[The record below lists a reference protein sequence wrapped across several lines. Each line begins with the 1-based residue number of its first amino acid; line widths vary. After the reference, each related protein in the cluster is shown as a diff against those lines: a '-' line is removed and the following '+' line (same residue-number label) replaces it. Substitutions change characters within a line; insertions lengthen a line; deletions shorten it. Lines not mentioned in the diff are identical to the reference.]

1 MQHQVLCCRYLT
13 DQLQKVHIVYEAN
26 KDFVVEALRSIAEL
40 MIYGDQH
47 DPSYFEFFMEK
58 QIMGE
63 FARIL
68 RISKLSRV
76 SLQLLQTMSIMIQNL
91 RNEHSIFE
99 LYMLYETQSCNRF
112 SLYYMQ
118 DEVISF
124 PLYVEALKFA
134 FHEDSMIRVA
144 IRTLTL
150 NVYHVGD
157 ESVNRFVSR
166 APLSDYFS
174 DMVNHFQKQC
184 IDLDKLVVRS
194 VRNADSAVPTA
205 SVEDAIVQIEDTLY
219 YFSDVMSSGIP
230 DLGRFITENILQ
242 LLVFRFLLPSL
253 QRQSTD
259 LGISVTTSM
268 YLICCILHIFKN
280 KDMASTVAAALFHQP
295 DCHDR
300 KQGTPNGYTSEHD
313 NGISDN
319 QGTSTSDIDQSNE
332 DKSDILS
339 SSNTHCLPDDPSS
352 SDCCQGNTLREH
364 LLSYIISGDDFQ
376 ALGSLCL
383 FSTLLQTK
391 ELDESMLD
399 ALGILPQR
407 KQHKKLLLQALVG
420 EDLAERQLFSSSS
433 GLADDSICSDFD
445 MYVRKLQDKY
455 GLKCHHPRQMTSKFH
470 RYQVLDALVALFCR
484 SNVSADVRLVGGWLF
499 RQLLPHGEEEFT
511 AFHLKWLKDS
521 HKDYSIKLLDESGG
535 CWRDLL
541 VPIVKEA
548 WKNCKKGD
556 SSIAIAE
563 RIYEMVKYKVYNYF
577 GVCKVPYR
585 PTFVCHT
592 DLQKM
597 RRTPKHN
604 THPNADEILYQSPSI
619 EISTDHKQPR
629 ERTEMNANIRHD
641 KTCAITESLMFSR
654 SWLARWTVNGAR
666 YESPRQVLSHGGM
679 VSWQCCGAMWCGLSV
694 MVPTHAASRHIWLGP
709 SAVLRSLNLSHVE
722 SNDQGFVLQR
732 QVILF
737 CLGET
742 LTDQPPIF
750 SPTDLPVNNRATLA
764 GFDGSVPKPGLEV
777 NLVDAVPCR
786 IAFER
791 GKERH
796 FCFLA
801 LSNGTSGWIL
811 LLEELPLKEKRGIV
825 RVTAPLA
832 GSDPRID
839 EKHAKWLHLRIRPS
853 TVPFLDTEKYKGKTR
868 KYLVDGRW
876 TLAFRDEQSCK
887 EAETMVIEEMKL
899 QQGAVGEQLKL
910 LLEFDMPEDGLQH
923 ACSSHETTSDD
934 GS

>member
-1 MQHQVLCCRYLT
+1 MRCAPPPAAGVAPWAAQGERSPRVGTASCASELAPHAHHADRRGFAAMWLFWRT
-13 DQLQKVHIVYEAN
+13 RNRFSIE
-26 KDFVVEALRSIAEL
+26 ELR
-40 MIYGDQH
+40 
-47 DPSYFEFFMEK
+47 FFMEK

-91 RNEHSIFE
+91 RNEHSIYYIFSNE
-99 LYMLYETQSCNRF
+99 HINFLITYSFDFQIDEMLSYYISFLRAISGKLNKNTI
-112 SLYYMQ
+112 SLLVTTKN

-166 APLSDYFS
+166 VPLSDYFS
-174 DMVNHFQKQC
+174 DMVKHFQKQC

-194 VRNADSAVPTA
+194 ARNAEPVLMA
-205 SVEDAIVQIEDTLY
+205 SIEDAIVQIEDALY

-230 DLGRFITENILQ
+230 DLGNFITENILQ
-242 LLVFRFLLPSL
+242 LLVFRIVLPSL
-253 QRQSTD
+253 QRQRTD
-259 LGISVTTSM
+259 LWISVSTSM
-268 YLICCILHIFKN
+268 YLLCCILHIFKD

-295 DCHDR
+295 DCPDR
-300 KQGTPNGYTSEHD
+300 KQGTPNGCTSEHD
-313 NGISDN
+313 H
-319 QGTSTSDIDQSNE
+319 GTSAEDQSNA
-332 DKSDILS
+332 DKPTS
-339 SSNTHCLPDDPSS
+339 SSSAHLQCLPDHTSA
-352 SDCCQGNTLREH
+352 SDFCQGNTLREH
-364 LLSYIISGDDFQ
+364 LLSYITGGDGSQ

-383 FSTLLQTK
+383 FATLLQTK

-420 EDLAERQLFSSSS
+420 EDTAERQLFSSSS
-433 GLADDSICSDFD
+433 GVADDSICSDFD
-445 MYVRKLQDKY
+445 IYIRKLQSNY
-455 GLKCHHPRQMTSKFH
+455 GLQCHHPRQLTSKVH
-470 RYQVLDALVALFCR
+470 RYQVLDALVTLFSR
-484 SNVSADVRLVGGWLF
+484 ANISADVRVVGGWLF
-499 RQLLPHGEEEFT
+499 RQLLPHGEDEFT
-511 AFHLKWLKDS
+511 AFHLKLLKDS
-521 HKDYSIKLLDESGG
+521 HKDCSEKLLEESGG
-535 CWRDLL
+535 CWCDLL
-541 VPIVKEA
+541 LPIVREA
-548 WKNCKKGD
+548 WKNCKKAIEASSPPKGSKSIISPLDPCSFGGD
-556 SSIAIAE
+556 SSITIAE
-563 RIYEMVKYKVYNYF
+563 RIYEMVKGF
-577 GVCKVPYR
+577 M
-585 PTFVCHT
+585 
-592 DLQKM
+592 LQ
-597 RRTPKHN
+597 H
-604 THPNADEILYQSPSI
+604 
-619 EISTDHKQPR
+619 
-629 ERTEMNANIRHD
+629 
-641 KTCAITESLMFSR
+641 
-654 SWLARWTVNGAR
+654 
-666 YESPRQVLSHGGM
+666 
-679 VSWQCCGAMWCGLSV
+679 
-694 MVPTHAASRHIWLGP
+694 
-709 SAVLRSLNLSHVE
+709 
-722 SNDQGFVLQR
+722 

-742 LTDQPPIF
+742 FTDQPPIY
-750 SPTDLPVNNRATLA
+750 SPVDLPVNKRATAA

-777 NLVDAVPCR
+777 NLVDAIPCR

-796 FCFLA
+796 FSFLA

-811 LLEELPLKEKRGIV
+811 LLEELPQQRGIV

-839 EKHAKWLHLRIRPS
+839 EKHVKWLHLNIRPS
-853 TVPFLDTEKYKGKTR
+853 TVPFLDPEKFKGKTK

-887 EAETMVIEEMKL
+887 AAEAMVIGEMKL
-899 QQGAVGEQLKL
+899 QQDAVREQLKA
-910 LLEFDMPEDGLQH
+910 LLEPNMPENGLQH
-923 ACSSHETTSDD
+923 PQLSKETSSDD

>member
-1 MQHQVLCCRYLT
+1 MRCAPPPAAGVAPWAAQGERSPRVSTASCASELAPHAHHADRRGFAAMWLFWRT
-13 DQLQKVHIVYEAN
+13 RNRFSIE
-26 KDFVVEALRSIAEL
+26 ELR
-40 MIYGDQH
+40 
-47 DPSYFEFFMEK
+47 FFMEK

-91 RNEHSIFE
+91 RNEHSIYYIFSNE
-99 LYMLYETQSCNRF
+99 HINFLITYSFDFQIDEMLSYYISFLRAISGKLNKNTI
-112 SLYYMQ
+112 SLLVTTKN

-166 APLSDYFS
+166 VPLSDYFS
-174 DMVNHFQKQC
+174 DMVKHFQKQC

-194 VRNADSAVPTA
+194 ARNAEPVLMA
-205 SVEDAIVQIEDTLY
+205 SIEDAIVQIEDALY

-230 DLGRFITENILQ
+230 DLGNFITENILQ
-242 LLVFRFLLPSL
+242 LLVFRIVLPSL
-253 QRQSTD
+253 QRQRTD
-259 LGISVTTSM
+259 LWISVSTSM
-268 YLICCILHIFKN
+268 YLLCCILHIFKD

-295 DCHDR
+295 DCPDR
-300 KQGTPNGYTSEHD
+300 KQGTPNGCTSEHD
-313 NGISDN
+313 H
-319 QGTSTSDIDQSNE
+319 GTSAEDQSNA
-332 DKSDILS
+332 DKPTS
-339 SSNTHCLPDDPSS
+339 SSSAHLQCLPDHPLA
-352 SDCCQGNTLREH
+352 SDFFQGNTLREH
-364 LLSYIISGDDFQ
+364 LLSYITGGDGSQ

-383 FSTLLQTK
+383 FATLLQTK

-420 EDLAERQLFSSSS
+420 EDTAERQLFSSSS
-433 GLADDSICSDFD
+433 GVADDSICSDFD
-445 MYVRKLQDKY
+445 IYIRKLQSNY
-455 GLKCHHPRQMTSKFH
+455 GLQCHHPRQLTSKVH
-470 RYQVLDALVALFCR
+470 RYQVLDALVTLFSR
-484 SNVSADVRLVGGWLF
+484 ANVSADVRVVGGWLF
-499 RQLLPHGEEEFT
+499 RQLLPHGEDEFT
-511 AFHLKWLKDS
+511 AFHLKLLKDS
-521 HKDYSIKLLDESGG
+521 HKDCSEKLLEESGG
-535 CWRDLL
+535 CWCDLL
-541 VPIVKEA
+541 LPIVREA
-548 WKNCKKGD
+548 WKNCKKAIEASSPPKGSKSIISPLDPCSFGGD
-556 SSIAIAE
+556 SSITIAE
-563 RIYEMVKYKVYNYF
+563 RIYEMVK
-577 GVCKVPYR
+577 
-585 PTFVCHT
+585 
-592 DLQKM
+592 
-597 RRTPKHN
+597 
-604 THPNADEILYQSPSI
+604 
-619 EISTDHKQPR
+619 
-629 ERTEMNANIRHD
+629 
-641 KTCAITESLMFSR
+641 
-654 SWLARWTVNGAR
+654 
-666 YESPRQVLSHGGM
+666 
-679 VSWQCCGAMWCGLSV
+679 
-694 MVPTHAASRHIWLGP
+694 
-709 SAVLRSLNLSHVE
+709 
-722 SNDQGFVLQR
+722 GFVLQH

-742 LTDQPPIF
+742 FTDQPRIY
-750 SPTDLPVNNRATLA
+750 SPVDLPVNKRATAA

-777 NLVDAVPCR
+777 NLVDAIPCR

-796 FCFLA
+796 FSFLA

-811 LLEELPLKEKRGIV
+811 LLEELPQQRGIV

-839 EKHAKWLHLRIRPS
+839 EKHVKWLHLNIRPS
-853 TVPFLDTEKYKGKTR
+853 TVPFLDPEKFKGKTK

-887 EAETMVIEEMKL
+887 AAEAMVIGEMKL
-899 QQGAVGEQLKL
+899 QQDAVREQLKA
-910 LLEFDMPEDGLQH
+910 LLEPNMPENGLQH
-923 ACSSHETTSDD
+923 PQLSQETSSDD

>member
-1 MQHQVLCCRYLT
+1 MRCAPPPPAAAAAPWGAQGEGSPHHVGAASFDPHADAAGRSGFAAMWLFWRTRNRFSIEELRYLT
-13 DQLQKVHIVYEAN
+13 EQLQKVHVIYEAN

-47 DPSYFEFFMEK
+47 DASFFEFFME
-58 QIMGE
+58 QEIMGE

-91 RNEHSIFE
+91 RNEHSVYYIFSNE
-99 LYMLYETQSCNRF
+99 HINFLITYSYDFQIEEMLSYYISFLRAISGKLNKNTI
-112 SLYYMQ
+112 SLLVTTKN

-166 APLSDYFS
+166 VPLSDYFS
-174 DMVNHFQKQC
+174 DMVKHFQKQC

-194 VRNADSAVPTA
+194 SRNASSSVAMA
-205 SVEDAIVQIEDTLY
+205 SIEDAIVQIEDALY

-230 DLGRFITENILQ
+230 DLGDFITENILQ
-242 LLVFRFLLPSL
+242 LLVFRIVLPSL
-253 QRQSTD
+253 QRQSTE
-259 LGISVTTSM
+259 LLISVSTSM
-268 YLICCILHIFKN
+268 YLLCCILHIFKD

-295 DCHDR
+295 DCPDR
-300 KQGTPNGYTSEHD
+300 KQGAPNGCISGHGH
-313 NGISDN
+313 GISDN
-319 QGTSTSDIDQSNE
+319 QVSSTSAADQTHE
-332 DKSDILS
+332 DKLTPLS
-339 SSNTHCLPDDPSS
+339 SANLQYLPDHPSP
-352 SDCCQGNTLREH
+352 SDFCQGNTLREH
-364 LLSYIISGDDFQ
+364 LLSYITGGDNFQ

-383 FSTLLQTK
+383 FATLLQTK

-420 EDLAERQLFSSSS
+420 EDIAERQLFASSS

-445 MYVRKLQDKY
+445 IYIRKLQNKY
-455 GLKCHHPRQMTSKFH
+455 GLQCFHPRQMTSKVH

-484 SNVSADVRLVGGWLF
+484 SNINADVRLVGGWLF

-511 AFHLKWLKDS
+511 TFHLKRLKAS
-521 HKDYSIKLLDESGG
+521 HKDCSAKLLEESGG
-535 CWRDLL
+535 CWCDLL
-541 VPIVKEA
+541 LPIVREA
-548 WKNCKKGD
+548 WKNCKKAIEASSPPKGSKSIISPLDPCSLGGD
-556 SSIAIAE
+556 SSVAIAE
-563 RIYEMVKYKVYNYF
+563 RIYEMVK
-577 GVCKVPYR
+577 
-585 PTFVCHT
+585 
-592 DLQKM
+592 
-597 RRTPKHN
+597 
-604 THPNADEILYQSPSI
+604 
-619 EISTDHKQPR
+619 
-629 ERTEMNANIRHD
+629 
-641 KTCAITESLMFSR
+641 
-654 SWLARWTVNGAR
+654 
-666 YESPRQVLSHGGM
+666 
-679 VSWQCCGAMWCGLSV
+679 
-694 MVPTHAASRHIWLGP
+694 
-709 SAVLRSLNLSHVE
+709 
-722 SNDQGFVLQR
+722 GFVLQH

-742 LTDQPPIF
+742 LTDQPPTY
-750 SPTDLPVNNRATLA
+750 SPVDLPVNKRANAA
-764 GFDGSVPKPGLEV
+764 GLDGSVPKPGLEV
-777 NLVDAVPCR
+777 NLVNAVPCR

-801 LSNGTSGWIL
+801 LSNGSSGWIL
-811 LLEELPLKEKRGIV
+811 LLEELPLKQNGIV

-832 GSDPRID
+832 GSDPRTD
-839 EKHAKWLHLRIRPS
+839 EKHPKWLHLRIRPS
-853 TVPFLDTEKYKGKTR
+853 TVPFLDPEKFKGKAK

-876 TLAFRDEQSCK
+876 TLAFRDEQACMAA
-887 EAETMVIEEMKL
+887 EAMVMEEMKL
-899 QQGAVGEQLKL
+899 QQEAVAKQLKPL
-910 LLEFDMPEDGLQH
+910 VELDMPEDGLQH
-923 ACSSHETTSDD
+923 PQPSQQTLSDD
-934 GS
+934 SPCLN

>member
-1 MQHQVLCCRYLT
+1 MRCAARPTTTTTTAPPWWAAAADDAQGCPATAAAAEEIRPAPPRHRLAPTTAVSRLRRRRRVARRACRRRHVAVLAQQEPLLPRR
-13 DQLQKVHIVYEAN
+13 AP
-26 KDFVVEALRSIAEL
+26 DFVVEALRSIAEL

-68 RISKLSRV
+68 RISKLSR
-76 SLQLLQTMSIMIQNL
+76 
-91 RNEHSIFE
+91 
-99 LYMLYETQSCNRF
+99 
-112 SLYYMQ
+112 

-150 NVYHVGD
+150 NVYHVGE

-300 KQGTPNGYTSEHD
+300 KQGTPNGYTSEHE

-563 RIYEMVKYKVYNYF
+563 RIYEMVK
-577 GVCKVPYR
+577 
-585 PTFVCHT
+585 
-592 DLQKM
+592 
-597 RRTPKHN
+597 
-604 THPNADEILYQSPSI
+604 
-619 EISTDHKQPR
+619 
-629 ERTEMNANIRHD
+629 
-641 KTCAITESLMFSR
+641 
-654 SWLARWTVNGAR
+654 
-666 YESPRQVLSHGGM
+666 
-679 VSWQCCGAMWCGLSV
+679 
-694 MVPTHAASRHIWLGP
+694 
-709 SAVLRSLNLSHVE
+709 
-722 SNDQGFVLQR
+722 GFVLQR

-923 ACSSHETTSDD
+923 PCSSHETTSDD

>member
-1 MQHQVLCCRYLT
+1 MRCAARPTTTTTTAPPWWAAAADDAQGCPATAAAAEEIRPAPPRHRLAPTTAVSRLRRRRRVARRACRRRHVAVLAQQEPLLPRR
-13 DQLQKVHIVYEAN
+13 AP
-26 KDFVVEALRSIAEL
+26 DFVVEALRSIAEL

-68 RISKLSRV
+68 RISKLSR
-76 SLQLLQTMSIMIQNL
+76 
-91 RNEHSIFE
+91 
-99 LYMLYETQSCNRF
+99 
-112 SLYYMQ
+112 

-150 NVYHVGD
+150 NVYHVGE

-300 KQGTPNGYTSEHD
+300 KQGTPNGYTSEHE

-548 WKNCKKGD
+548 WKNCKKAIETSSPPKGSKSAILPLDSCSFGGD

-563 RIYEMVKYKVYNYF
+563 RIYEMVK
-577 GVCKVPYR
+577 
-585 PTFVCHT
+585 
-592 DLQKM
+592 
-597 RRTPKHN
+597 
-604 THPNADEILYQSPSI
+604 
-619 EISTDHKQPR
+619 
-629 ERTEMNANIRHD
+629 
-641 KTCAITESLMFSR
+641 
-654 SWLARWTVNGAR
+654 
-666 YESPRQVLSHGGM
+666 
-679 VSWQCCGAMWCGLSV
+679 
-694 MVPTHAASRHIWLGP
+694 
-709 SAVLRSLNLSHVE
+709 
-722 SNDQGFVLQR
+722 GFVLQR

-923 ACSSHETTSDD
+923 PCSSHETTSDD

>member
-1 MQHQVLCCRYLT
+1 MRCAPPPAAAAWWPAHVRDGSSATRPGSCGSESGLAPRARAIAAGRSGFTNMWLFWRTRNRFSLEELRYLT
-13 DQLQKVHIVYEAN
+13 DQLQKVHVVNEAN
-26 KDFVVEALRSIAEL
+26 KDFVIEALRSIAEL

-47 DPSYFEFFMEK
+47 DPSFFEYFMEK

-63 FARIL
+63 FARVL

-76 SLQLLQTMSIMIQNL
+76 SLQLLQTMGIMIQNL
-91 RNEHSIFE
+91 RNEHSIYYIFSNE
-99 LYMLYETQSCNRF
+99 HINFLITYPFDFRIDEMLSYYISFLRAISGKLNKNTI
-112 SLYYMQ
+112 SLLVKTKN
-118 DEVISF
+118 DEVTSF

-166 APLSDYFS
+166 VPLSDYFS
-174 DMVNHFQKQC
+174 DMVQHFQKQC
-184 IDLDKLVVRS
+184 IDLDKLVARS
-194 VRNADSAVPTA
+194 SQNANSSLPMS

-230 DLGRFITENILQ
+230 DLERFITENILQ
-242 LLVFRFLLPSL
+242 VLVFRFLLPSL

-259 LGISVTTSM
+259 LDLSVTTSM
-268 YLICCILHIFKN
+268 YLLCCILHIFKN

-295 DCHDR
+295 DGPHDR

-313 NGISDN
+313 NSKFEN
-319 QGTSTSDIDQSNE
+319 HCTTASAVEQSNE
-332 DKSDILS
+332 DEPHSLS
-339 SSNTHCLPDDPSS
+339 SVSWKRLPNNSPP
-352 SDCCQGNTLREH
+352 SDCCQGNTPREH
-364 LLSYIISGDDFQ
+364 LLSYITEGDDSQ

-383 FSTLLQTK
+383 FATLLQTK

-433 GLADDSICSDFD
+433 GLTDDSICSDFD
-445 MYVRKLQDKY
+445 IYVRKLQDKY
-455 GLKCHHPRQMTSKFH
+455 GLQCHHPRQMTSKAH
-470 RYQVLDALVALFCR
+470 RYQVLDALVDLFCR
-484 SNVSADVRLVGGWLF
+484 SKVSADVRLVGGWLF

-511 AFHLKWLKDS
+511 AFHLRRLKDS
-521 HKDYSIKLLDESGG
+521 HKDCSSKLSEESGG
-535 CWRDLL
+535 CWCDMLL
-541 VPIVKEA
+541 PIVKEA
-548 WKNCKKGD
+548 WRNCKKAIEASSPPKGSKSIIVPMDLCSFGGD
-556 SSIAIAE
+556 SSVAIAE
-563 RIYEMVKYKVYNYF
+563 GVYEMVK
-577 GVCKVPYR
+577 
-585 PTFVCHT
+585 
-592 DLQKM
+592 
-597 RRTPKHN
+597 
-604 THPNADEILYQSPSI
+604 
-619 EISTDHKQPR
+619 
-629 ERTEMNANIRHD
+629 
-641 KTCAITESLMFSR
+641 
-654 SWLARWTVNGAR
+654 
-666 YESPRQVLSHGGM
+666 
-679 VSWQCCGAMWCGLSV
+679 
-694 MVPTHAASRHIWLGP
+694 
-709 SAVLRSLNLSHVE
+709 
-722 SNDQGFVLQR
+722 GFVLQH

-742 LTDQPPIF
+742 FTEQPPIY
-750 SPTDLPVNNRATLA
+750 PPVDLPVNTRANA
-764 GFDGSVPKPGLEV
+764 ADFGGSVPKPGLEV

-801 LSNGTSGWIL
+801 ISHRTSGWIL
-811 LLEELPLKEKRGIV
+811 LLEQLPLKQERGIV
-825 RVTAPLA
+825 RVMAPLA

-839 EKHAKWLHLRIRPS
+839 TKHEKWLHLRIRPS
-853 TVPFLDTEKYKGKTR
+853 SVPFLDTEKHKAKI

-876 TLAFRDEQSCK
+876 TLAFSDEQSCK
-887 EAETMVIEEMKL
+887 VAESMVIEEMKL
-899 QQGAVGEQLKL
+899 QRDAVGEQLKPL
-910 LLEFDMPEDGLQH
+910 VKFDMPEDGLQH
-923 ACSSHETTSDD
+923 PQPSHETPSDD

>member
-1 MQHQVLCCRYLT
+1 MRCAARPTTTTTTAPPWWAAAADDEQGCPATAAAAEEIRPAPPRHLLAPTTAVSRLRRRRRVARRACRRRHVAVLAQQEPLLPRR
-13 DQLQKVHIVYEAN
+13 AP
-26 KDFVVEALRSIAEL
+26 DFVVEALRSIAEL

-91 RNEHSIFE
+91 RNEHSI
-99 LYMLYETQSCNRF
+99 YYIF
-112 SLYYMQ
+112 SNEHINFLITAISGKLNKNTISLLVKTKN

-548 WKNCKKGD
+548 WKNCKKAIETSSPPKGSKSAILPLDSCSFGGD

-563 RIYEMVKYKVYNYF
+563 RIYEMVK
-577 GVCKVPYR
+577 
-585 PTFVCHT
+585 
-592 DLQKM
+592 
-597 RRTPKHN
+597 
-604 THPNADEILYQSPSI
+604 
-619 EISTDHKQPR
+619 
-629 ERTEMNANIRHD
+629 
-641 KTCAITESLMFSR
+641 
-654 SWLARWTVNGAR
+654 
-666 YESPRQVLSHGGM
+666 
-679 VSWQCCGAMWCGLSV
+679 
-694 MVPTHAASRHIWLGP
+694 
-709 SAVLRSLNLSHVE
+709 
-722 SNDQGFVLQR
+722 GFVLQR

-923 ACSSHETTSDD
+923 PCSSHETTSDD

>member
-1 MQHQVLCCRYLT
+1 MRCAPPPAAGAAPWAAQGERSPRVGTASCASELAPHAHHADRRSFAAMWLFWRTRNRFSIEELRYLT
-13 DQLQKVHIVYEAN
+13 DQLQKIHVVYEAN
-26 KDFVVEALRSIAEL
+26 KEFVVEALRSIAEL

-47 DPSYFEFFMEK
+47 DPLFFEFFMEK

-91 RNEHSIFE
+91 RNEHSIYYIFSNE
-99 LYMLYETQSCNRF
+99 HINFLITYSFDFQIDEMLSYYISFLRAISGKLNKNTI
-112 SLYYMQ
+112 SLLVTTKN

-166 APLSDYFS
+166 VPLSDYFS
-174 DMVNHFQKQC
+174 DMVKHFQKQC

-194 VRNADSAVPTA
+194 ARNAEPVLMA
-205 SVEDAIVQIEDTLY
+205 SIEDAIVQIEDALY

-230 DLGRFITENILQ
+230 DLGNFITENILQ
-242 LLVFRFLLPSL
+242 LLVFRIVLPSL
-253 QRQSTD
+253 QRQRTD
-259 LGISVTTSM
+259 LWISVSTSM
-268 YLICCILHIFKN
+268 YLLCCILHIFKD

-295 DCHDR
+295 DCPDR
-300 KQGTPNGYTSEHD
+300 KQGTPNGCTSEHD
-313 NGISDN
+313 HGISEN
-319 QGTSTSDIDQSNE
+319 QVSNTSAEDQSKA
-332 DKSDILS
+332 DKPTS
-339 SSNTHCLPDDPSS
+339 SSSAHLQCLPDHPSA
-352 SDCCQGNTLREH
+352 SDFCQGNTLREH
-364 LLSYIISGDDFQ
+364 LLSYITGGDGSQ

-383 FSTLLQTK
+383 FATLLQTK

-407 KQHKKLLLQALVG
+407 KQHKKLLL
-420 EDLAERQLFSSSS
+420 SN
-433 GLADDSICSDFD
+433 
-445 MYVRKLQDKY
+445 Y
-455 GLKCHHPRQMTSKFH
+455 GLQCHHPRQLTSKVH
-470 RYQVLDALVALFCR
+470 RYQVLDALVTLFSR
-484 SNVSADVRLVGGWLF
+484 ANIPADVRVVGGWLF
-499 RQLLPHGEEEFT
+499 RQLLPHGEDEFT
-511 AFHLKWLKDS
+511 AFHLKLLKDS
-521 HKDYSIKLLDESGG
+521 HKDCSEKLLEESGG
-535 CWRDLL
+535 CWCDLL
-541 VPIVKEA
+541 LPIVREA
-548 WKNCKKGD
+548 WKNCKKAIEASSPPKGSKSIISPLEPSLFGGD

-563 RIYEMVKYKVYNYF
+563 RIYEMVK
-577 GVCKVPYR
+577 
-585 PTFVCHT
+585 
-592 DLQKM
+592 
-597 RRTPKHN
+597 
-604 THPNADEILYQSPSI
+604 
-619 EISTDHKQPR
+619 
-629 ERTEMNANIRHD
+629 
-641 KTCAITESLMFSR
+641 
-654 SWLARWTVNGAR
+654 
-666 YESPRQVLSHGGM
+666 
-679 VSWQCCGAMWCGLSV
+679 
-694 MVPTHAASRHIWLGP
+694 
-709 SAVLRSLNLSHVE
+709 
-722 SNDQGFVLQR
+722 GFVLQH

-742 LTDQPPIF
+742 FTDQLPIY
-750 SPTDLPVNNRATLA
+750 SPVDLPVNKRATAA

-777 NLVDAVPCR
+777 NLVDAIPCR

-796 FCFLA
+796 FSFLA

-811 LLEELPLKEKRGIV
+811 LLEELPQQRGIV

-839 EKHAKWLHLRIRPS
+839 EKHVKWLHLNIRPS
-853 TVPFLDTEKYKGKTR
+853 TVPFLDPEKFKGKTK

-887 EAETMVIEEMKL
+887 AAEAMVIEEMKL
-899 QQGAVGEQLKL
+899 QQDAVREQLKE
-910 LLEFDMPEDGLQH
+910 LLELNMPENGLQH
-923 ACSSHETTSDD
+923 PQLSQETSSDD

>member
-1 MQHQVLCCRYLT
+1 
-13 DQLQKVHIVYEAN
+13 
-26 KDFVVEALRSIAEL
+26 

-47 DPSYFEFFMEK
+47 DPSFFEFFMEK

-76 SLQLLQTMSIMIQNL
+76 SLQLLQTMGIMIQNL
-91 RNEHSIFE
+91 RNEHSIYYIFSNE
-99 LYMLYETQSCNRF
+99 HINFLITYPFDFRIDEMLSYYISFLRAISGKLNKNTV
-112 SLYYMQ
+112 SLLVKTKN
-118 DEVISF
+118 DEITSF

-134 FHEDSMIRVA
+134 FHEDSMIQVA

-166 APLSDYFS
+166 VLLSDYFS
-174 DMVNHFQKQC
+174 DMIQHFQKQC

-194 VRNADSAVPTA
+194 SRNANSSPPMA

-230 DLGRFITENILQ
+230 DLERFITENILQ
-242 LLVFRFLLPSL
+242 VLVFRLLLPSL

-268 YLICCILHIFKN
+268 YLLCCILHIFKN
-280 KDMASTVAAALFHQP
+280 KDMASTVATALFHQP
-295 DCHDR
+295 DCADS
-300 KQGTPNGYTSEHD
+300 KQETPNGCNSEHD
-313 NGISDN
+313 NCISEN
-319 QGTSTSDIDQSNE
+319 RCSSASAVEQSDE
-332 DKSDILS
+332 DKP
-339 SSNTHCLPDDPSS
+339 NRQCLPEHSS
-352 SDCCQGNTLREH
+352 PSDCCQGNTPREY
-364 LLSYIISGDDFQ
+364 LLSYITCGDDSQ

-383 FSTLLQTK
+383 FATLLQTK

-420 EDLAERQLFSSSS
+420 EDLAERRLFSSSS
-433 GLADDSICSDFD
+433 GLTDDSICSDFD
-445 MYVRKLQDKY
+445 IYVRKLQDKY
-455 GLKCHHPRQMTSKFH
+455 GLQCHHPRQMTPKVH
-470 RYQVLDALVALFCR
+470 IYQVLDALVSLFCR

-499 RQLLPHGEEEFT
+499 RQLLPHGEDEFT
-511 AFHLKWLKDS
+511 AFHLRRLKDS
-521 HKDYSIKLLDESGG
+521 HKDCSAKLSDESGG
-535 CWRDLL
+535 CWCDVLL
-541 VPIVKEA
+541 PIVKEA
-548 WKNCKKGD
+548 WRNCKKAIEASSPPKESKSIIVPLDLSSFGGD

-563 RIYEMVKYKVYNYF
+563 KIYELIKY
-577 GVCKVPYR
+577 
-585 PTFVCHT
+585 
-592 DLQKM
+592 
-597 RRTPKHN
+597 
-604 THPNADEILYQSPSI
+604 
-619 EISTDHKQPR
+619 
-629 ERTEMNANIRHD
+629 
-641 KTCAITESLMFSR
+641 
-654 SWLARWTVNGAR
+654 
-666 YESPRQVLSHGGM
+666 
-679 VSWQCCGAMWCGLSV
+679 
-694 MVPTHAASRHIWLGP
+694 
-709 SAVLRSLNLSHVE
+709 
-722 SNDQGFVLQR
+722 FVLQH

-742 LTDQPPIF
+742 FTDQPPIY
-750 SPTDLPVNNRATLA
+750 SPTDLPLNTRASA
-764 GFDGSVPKPGLEV
+764 ADFDGSVPKPGLEI

-801 LSNGTSGWIL
+801 ISKGTSGWIL
-811 LLEELPLKEKRGIV
+811 LLEELPLKQERGIV
-825 RVTAPLA
+825 RVIAPLA

-853 TVPFLDTEKYKGKTR
+853 SVPFLDTEKYKGKTK

-876 TLAFRDEQSCK
+876 TLAFSDEQSCK
-887 EAETMVIEEMKL
+887 AAEAMVIEEMKL
-899 QQGAVGEQLKL
+899 QKDAIGKQLKPL
-910 LLEFDMPEDGLQH
+910 VEFDMPEDGL
-923 ACSSHETTSDD
+923 HETHSDD

>member
-1 MQHQVLCCRYLT
+1 MRCSPTSPAAPWWAAQHHRAERSVVVAAHRPSCASEELGTLDAVSASAAAWRGADMWLFWRTRNRFSLEELRYLT
-13 DQLQKVHIVYEAN
+13 DQLQKVHVVYEAN

-76 SLQLLQTMSIMIQNL
+76 SLQLLQTMSIMVQNL
-91 RNEHSIFE
+91 RNEHSIYYIFSNE
-99 LYMLYETQSCNRF
+99 HINFLITYPFDFQIDEMLSYYISFLRAISGKLNKNTV
-112 SLYYMQ
+112 SLLVKTKS

-184 IDLDKLVVRS
+184 MDLDKLVVRS
-194 VRNADSAVPTA
+194 IRNADSAVPTA

-253 QRQSTD
+253 QRQCTD
-259 LGISVTTSM
+259 LGTSVITSM

-295 DCHDR
+295 DCPDR
-300 KQGTPNGYTSEHD
+300 KQGTPNGCTSEHD

-319 QGTSTSDIDQSNE
+319 QGTSTSDMVQSNE
-332 DKSDILS
+332 EKSDYLS
-339 SSNTHCLPDDPSS
+339 SCLRCLPDHSSS
-352 SDCCQGNTLREH
+352 SDCCQGNTLREN
-364 LLSYIISGDDFQ
+364 LLSYITSGDDFQ

-383 FSTLLQTK
+383 FATLLQTK

-433 GLADDSICSDFD
+433 GLTDDSICSDFD
-445 MYVRKLQDKY
+445 VYVRKLQDKY
-455 GLKCHHPRQMTSKFH
+455 GLKCYHPRQITSKVH

-484 SNVSADVRLVGGWLF
+484 SNVCADVRLVGGWLF
-499 RQLLPHGEEEFT
+499 RQLLPQGEEEFT

-521 HKDYSIKLLDESGG
+521 HKDCIAKLLDESGG

-541 VPIVKEA
+541 VPIVREA
-548 WKNCKKGD
+548 WNNCKKAIEASSPPKGSKSIISPLDSCSFGGD
-556 SSIAIAE
+556 SSVATAE
-563 RIYEMVKYKVYNYF
+563 KIYEMVK
-577 GVCKVPYR
+577 
-585 PTFVCHT
+585 
-592 DLQKM
+592 
-597 RRTPKHN
+597 
-604 THPNADEILYQSPSI
+604 
-619 EISTDHKQPR
+619 
-629 ERTEMNANIRHD
+629 
-641 KTCAITESLMFSR
+641 
-654 SWLARWTVNGAR
+654 
-666 YESPRQVLSHGGM
+666 
-679 VSWQCCGAMWCGLSV
+679 
-694 MVPTHAASRHIWLGP
+694 
-709 SAVLRSLNLSHVE
+709 
-722 SNDQGFVLQR
+722 GFVLQH

-737 CLGET
+737 CLGEA
-742 LTDQPPIF
+742 LTDQPPIY
-750 SPTDLPVNNRATLA
+750 SPINLHVNNRATVA
-764 GFDGSVPKPGLEV
+764 GLDGSIPKHGLEV
-777 NLVDAVPCR
+777 NLVNVVPCR
-786 IAFER
+786 IAFET

-801 LSNGTSGWIL
+801 LSNEASGWIL
-811 LLEELPLKEKRGIV
+811 LLEELPLKEQQGIV

-839 EKHAKWLHLRIRPS
+839 EKHENWLHLRIRPS
-853 TVPFLDTEKYKGKTR
+853 TVPFLDPEKFKGKPK
-868 KYLVDGRW
+868 KYLDGRW
-876 TLAFRDEQSCK
+876 TLAFRDAQSCK
-887 EAETMVIEEMKL
+887 AAETMVIEEMKL
-899 QQGAVGEQLKL
+899 QQDAVGEQLKL
-910 LLEFDMPEDGLQH
+910 LVEFDMPEDGLQH
-923 ACSSHETTSDD
+923 PCSSQENTSDD

>member
-1 MQHQVLCCRYLT
+1 MWMFWRSRNRFSLEELRYLT

-47 DPSYFEFFMEK
+47 DPAYFEFFMEK

-91 RNEHSIFE
+91 RNEHSIYYIFSNE
-99 LYMLYETQSCNRF
+99 HINFLITFPFDFQIDEMLSYYISFLRAISGKLNKNTI
-112 SLYYMQ
+112 SLLVKTKN

-157 ESVNRFVSR
+157 ESVNRFVSH

-184 IDLDKLVVRS
+184 IDLDRLVLCS
-194 VRNADSAVPTA
+194 VRTADSAVPTA

-230 DLGRFITENILQ
+230 DLGKFITENILQ

-253 QRQSTD
+253 QRQKTD

-280 KDMASTVAAALFHQP
+280 KDMASTVAASLFHQP
-295 DCHDR
+295 DCPDR

-319 QGTSTSDIDQSNE
+319 QGTSISDMDQPNE
-332 DKSDILS
+332 NKLDSLS
-339 SSNTHCLPDDPSS
+339 LSCLRCLPDDSS
-352 SDCCQGNTLREH
+352 PSDCCEGSTLREH
-364 LLSYIISGDDFQ
+364 LLSYITSGDDFQ

-383 FSTLLQTK
+383 FATLLQTK

-433 GLADDSICSDFD
+433 GLTDDSTCSDFD
-445 MYVRKLQDKY
+445 IYVRKLQDNY
-455 GLKCHHPRQMTSKFH
+455 GLKCHHPRPMTSKFH

-521 HKDYSIKLLDESGG
+521 HKDSCTNLLDESGG

-541 VPIVKEA
+541 IPIVKEA
-548 WKNCKKGD
+548 WKNCKKAIEASSPPKGSKSTILPLDSCSFGGD
-556 SSIAIAE
+556 SSIAMAE
-563 RIYEMVKYKVYNYF
+563 RIYEMVK
-577 GVCKVPYR
+577 
-585 PTFVCHT
+585 
-592 DLQKM
+592 
-597 RRTPKHN
+597 
-604 THPNADEILYQSPSI
+604 
-619 EISTDHKQPR
+619 
-629 ERTEMNANIRHD
+629 
-641 KTCAITESLMFSR
+641 
-654 SWLARWTVNGAR
+654 
-666 YESPRQVLSHGGM
+666 
-679 VSWQCCGAMWCGLSV
+679 
-694 MVPTHAASRHIWLGP
+694 
-709 SAVLRSLNLSHVE
+709 
-722 SNDQGFVLQR
+722 GFVLQH

-742 LTDQPPIF
+742 LTDQPPIY
-750 SPTDLPVNNRATLA
+750 SPIDSPVNNRATLA
-764 GFDGSVPKPGLEV
+764 GFDASIPKPGLEV

-801 LSNGTSGWIL
+801 LSKGTSGWIL

-832 GSDPRID
+832 GSDPKID

-853 TVPFLDTEKYKGKTR
+853 TVPFLEPEKYKGKTK

-876 TLAFRDEQSCK
+876 ILAFSDEQSCK
-887 EAETMVIEEMKL
+887 EAETMVMEEMKL
-899 QQGAVGEQLKL
+899 QEDVVREQLKL
-910 LLEFDMPEDGLQH
+910 LVEFDMPEDGLQH
-923 ACSSHETTSDD
+923 PCSSREATSDD

>member
-1 MQHQVLCCRYLT
+1 MRCAARPAAPSSDAAAAAAEEIRRPRLAARRLTPRRACRDVAVLAQPESLLPRR
-13 DQLQKVHIVYEAN
+13 AP
-26 KDFVVEALRSIAEL
+26 DFVVEALRSIAEL

-47 DPSYFEFFMEK
+47 DPAYFEFFMEK

-91 RNEHSIFE
+91 KNEHSIYYIFSNE
-99 LYMLYETQSCNRF
+99 HINFLITYPFDFQIDEMLSAISGKLNKNTI
-112 SLYYMQ
+112 SLLVKTKN

-166 APLSDYFS
+166 EPLSDYFS

-230 DLGRFITENILQ
+230 DLGKFITENILQ
-242 LLVFRFLLPSL
+242 LL
-253 QRQSTD
+253 D
-259 LGISVTTSM
+259 LGVSVTTSM

-295 DCHDR
+295 DCPDR
-300 KQGTPNGYTSEHD
+300 KQGTPNGYSSEHD
-313 NGISDN
+313 NVMSDN
-319 QGTSTSDIDQSNE
+319 QGTSISDTDLSNE
-332 DKSDILS
+332 DKSGSLS
-339 SSNTHCLPDDPSS
+339 SSS

-364 LLSYIISGDDFQ
+364 LLSYVISGDDFQ

-383 FSTLLQTK
+383 FATLLQTK

-420 EDLAERQLFSSSS
+420 EDIAERQLFSSSS
-433 GLADDSICSDFD
+433 GLTDDSICSDFD

-521 HKDYSIKLLDESGG
+521 HKEYSIKLLDESGG

-556 SSIAIAE
+556 SSVAIAE
-563 RIYEMVKYKVYNYF
+563 RIYEMVKRIPKPNSH
-577 GVCKVPYR
+577 
-585 PTFVCHT
+585 PT
-592 DLQKM
+592 
-597 RRTPKHN
+597 
-604 THPNADEILYQSPSI
+604 ADEILYQPPSI
-619 EISTDHKQPR
+619 EISTAHKQLG
-629 ERTEMNANIRHD
+629 ERTEMNANMTED
-641 KTCAITESLMFSR
+641 KTHATTESL
-654 SWLARWTVNGAR
+654 T
-666 YESPRQVLSHGGM
+666 LS
-679 VSWQCCGAMWCGLSV
+679 L
-694 MVPTHAASRHIWLGP
+694 
-709 SAVLRSLNLSHVE
+709 
-722 SNDQGFVLQR
+722 
-732 QVILF
+732 
-737 CLGET
+737 
-742 LTDQPPIF
+742 
-750 SPTDLPVNNRATLA
+750 
-764 GFDGSVPKPGLEV
+764 
-777 NLVDAVPCR
+777 
-786 IAFER
+786 
-791 GKERH
+791 
-796 FCFLA
+796 
-801 LSNGTSGWIL
+801 
-811 LLEELPLKEKRGIV
+811 
-825 RVTAPLA
+825 
-832 GSDPRID
+832 
-839 EKHAKWLHLRIRPS
+839 
-853 TVPFLDTEKYKGKTR
+853 
-868 KYLVDGRW
+868 
-876 TLAFRDEQSCK
+876 
-887 EAETMVIEEMKL
+887 
-899 QQGAVGEQLKL
+899 
-910 LLEFDMPEDGLQH
+910 
-923 ACSSHETTSDD
+923 
-934 GS
+934 

>member
-1 MQHQVLCCRYLT
+1 
-13 DQLQKVHIVYEAN
+13 
-26 KDFVVEALRSIAEL
+26 

-91 RNEHSIFE
+91 RNEHSIYYIFSNE
-99 LYMLYETQSCNRF
+99 HINFLITYPFDFQIDEMLSYYISFLRAISGKLNKNTI
-112 SLYYMQ
+112 SLLIKTKN

-144 IRTLTL
+144 LRTLTL

-184 IDLDKLVVRS
+184 IALDKLVVRY
-194 VRNADSAVPTA
+194 VRNVDSAVPTA
-205 SVEDAIVQIEDTLY
+205 SVEDTVVQIEDTLY

-253 QRQSTD
+253 QRQCTD
-259 LGISVTTSM
+259 LGTSVTTSM

-295 DCHDR
+295 DFPDR
-300 KQGTPNGYTSEHD
+300 KQGAPNGYTSEHD
-313 NGISDN
+313 NGISDD
-319 QGTSTSDIDQSNE
+319 QGTSTSDMDTSNE
-332 DKSDILS
+332 EKSDSLS
-339 SSNTHCLPDDPSS
+339 SCLHYLPDHSS
-352 SDCCQGNTLREH
+352 SDCCQGNTIREH
-364 LLSYIISGDDFQ
+364 LLSYITSGDDFQ

-383 FSTLLQTK
+383 FATLLQTK

-433 GLADDSICSDFD
+433 GLPDDNNCNDFD
-445 MYVRKLQDKY
+445 VYARKLQDRY
-455 GLKCHHPRQMTSKFH
+455 GLKCYHPRQMTPKVH

-484 SNVSADVRLVGGWLF
+484 SNVSADVSLVGGWLF
-499 RQLLPHGEEEFT
+499 RQLLPHGEDEFT

-521 HKDYSIKLLDESGG
+521 HKDCTTKLFDESGG

-541 VPIVKEA
+541 VPMVKEA
-548 WKNCKKGD
+548 WKNCKKAIEASSPPKGSKSIISPLDSCSFGGD
-556 SSIAIAE
+556 SSVATAE
-563 RIYEMVKYKVYNYF
+563 RIYEMVK
-577 GVCKVPYR
+577 
-585 PTFVCHT
+585 
-592 DLQKM
+592 
-597 RRTPKHN
+597 
-604 THPNADEILYQSPSI
+604 
-619 EISTDHKQPR
+619 
-629 ERTEMNANIRHD
+629 
-641 KTCAITESLMFSR
+641 
-654 SWLARWTVNGAR
+654 
-666 YESPRQVLSHGGM
+666 
-679 VSWQCCGAMWCGLSV
+679 
-694 MVPTHAASRHIWLGP
+694 
-709 SAVLRSLNLSHVE
+709 
-722 SNDQGFVLQR
+722 GFVLQH

-742 LTDQPPIF
+742 LTDQPPIY
-750 SPTDLPVNNRATLA
+750 SPINLPVNTRATVA
-764 GFDGSVPKPGLEV
+764 GFDGSVPKPGVEV

-801 LSNGTSGWIL
+801 LSNGASGWIL
-811 LLEELPLKEKRGIV
+811 LLEELPLKELRGIV

-853 TVPFLDTEKYKGKTR
+853 TVPFLDPEKYKGKT
-868 KYLVDGRW
+868 KKHLVDGRW

-887 EAETMVIEEMKL
+887 AAETMVIEEMKL
-899 QQGAVGEQLKL
+899 QQDAVREQLKL
-910 LLEFDMPEDGLQH
+910 LVEFDMPADGLPH
-923 ACSSHETTSDD
+923 PCSSHETTSDD

>member
-1 MQHQVLCCRYLT
+1 MRCAPPPAAGVAPWAAQGERSPRVSTASCASELAPHAHHADRRGFAAMWLFWRTRNRFSIEELRYLT
-13 DQLQKVHIVYEAN
+13 DQLQKIHVVYEAN
-26 KDFVVEALRSIAEL
+26 KEFVVEALRSIAEL

-47 DPSYFEFFMEK
+47 DPLFFEFFMEK

-91 RNEHSIFE
+91 RNEHSIYYIFSNE
-99 LYMLYETQSCNRF
+99 HINFLITYSFDFQIDEMLSYYISFLRAISGKLNKNTI
-112 SLYYMQ
+112 SLLVTTKN

-166 APLSDYFS
+166 VPLSDYFS
-174 DMVNHFQKQC
+174 DMVKHFQKQC

-194 VRNADSAVPTA
+194 ARNAEPVLMA
-205 SVEDAIVQIEDTLY
+205 SIEDAIVQIEDALY

-230 DLGRFITENILQ
+230 DLGNFITENILQ
-242 LLVFRFLLPSL
+242 LLVFRIVLPSL
-253 QRQSTD
+253 QRQRTD
-259 LGISVTTSM
+259 LWISVSTSM
-268 YLICCILHIFKN
+268 YLLCCILHIFKD

-295 DCHDR
+295 DCPDR
-300 KQGTPNGYTSEHD
+300 KQGTPNGCTSEHD
-313 NGISDN
+313 H
-319 QGTSTSDIDQSNE
+319 GTSAEDQSNA
-332 DKSDILS
+332 DKPTS
-339 SSNTHCLPDDPSS
+339 SSSAHLQCLPDHPLA
-352 SDCCQGNTLREH
+352 SDFFQGNTLREH
-364 LLSYIISGDDFQ
+364 LLSYITGGDGSQ

-383 FSTLLQTK
+383 FATLLQTK

-407 KQHKKLLLQALVG
+407 KQHKKLLL
-420 EDLAERQLFSSSS
+420 SN
-433 GLADDSICSDFD
+433 
-445 MYVRKLQDKY
+445 Y
-455 GLKCHHPRQMTSKFH
+455 GLQCHHPRQLTSKVH
-470 RYQVLDALVALFCR
+470 RYQVLDALVTLFSR
-484 SNVSADVRLVGGWLF
+484 ANVSADVRVVGGWLF
-499 RQLLPHGEEEFT
+499 RQLLPHGEDEFT
-511 AFHLKWLKDS
+511 AFHLKLLKDS
-521 HKDYSIKLLDESGG
+521 HKDCSEKLLEESGG
-535 CWRDLL
+535 CWCDLL
-541 VPIVKEA
+541 LPIVREA
-548 WKNCKKGD
+548 WKNCKKAIEASSPPKGSKSIISPLDPCSFGGD
-556 SSIAIAE
+556 SSITIAE
-563 RIYEMVKYKVYNYF
+563 RIYEMVK
-577 GVCKVPYR
+577 
-585 PTFVCHT
+585 
-592 DLQKM
+592 
-597 RRTPKHN
+597 
-604 THPNADEILYQSPSI
+604 
-619 EISTDHKQPR
+619 
-629 ERTEMNANIRHD
+629 
-641 KTCAITESLMFSR
+641 
-654 SWLARWTVNGAR
+654 
-666 YESPRQVLSHGGM
+666 
-679 VSWQCCGAMWCGLSV
+679 
-694 MVPTHAASRHIWLGP
+694 
-709 SAVLRSLNLSHVE
+709 
-722 SNDQGFVLQR
+722 GFVLQH

-742 LTDQPPIF
+742 FTDQPRIY
-750 SPTDLPVNNRATLA
+750 SPVDLPVNKRATAA

-777 NLVDAVPCR
+777 NLVDAIPCR

-796 FCFLA
+796 FSFLA

-811 LLEELPLKEKRGIV
+811 LLEELPQQRGIV

-839 EKHAKWLHLRIRPS
+839 EKHVKWLHLNIRPS
-853 TVPFLDTEKYKGKTR
+853 TVPFLDPEKFKGKTK

-887 EAETMVIEEMKL
+887 AAEAMVIGEMKL
-899 QQGAVGEQLKL
+899 QQDAVREQLKA
-910 LLEFDMPEDGLQH
+910 LLEPNMPENGLQH
-923 ACSSHETTSDD
+923 PQLSQETSSDD

>member
-1 MQHQVLCCRYLT
+1 MRCAPPPAAGAAPWAAQGERSPSVGTASCASELAPHAHHADRRGFAAMWLFWRTRNRFSIEELRYLT
-13 DQLQKVHIVYEAN
+13 DQLQKIHVVYEAN
-26 KDFVVEALRSIAEL
+26 KEFVVEALRSIAEL

-47 DPSYFEFFMEK
+47 DPLFFEFFMEK

-91 RNEHSIFE
+91 RNEHSIYYIFSNE
-99 LYMLYETQSCNRF
+99 HINFLITYSFDFQIDEMLSYYISFLRAISGKLNKNTI
-112 SLYYMQ
+112 SLLVKTKN

-166 APLSDYFS
+166 VPLSDYFS
-174 DMVNHFQKQC
+174 DMVKHFQKQC

-194 VRNADSAVPTA
+194 ARNVEPVLMA
-205 SVEDAIVQIEDTLY
+205 SIEDAIVQIEDALY

-230 DLGRFITENILQ
+230 DLGNFITENILQ
-242 LLVFRFLLPSL
+242 LLVFRIVLPSL
-253 QRQSTD
+253 QRQRTD
-259 LGISVTTSM
+259 LWISVSTSM
-268 YLICCILHIFKN
+268 YLLCCILHIFKD

-295 DCHDR
+295 DCPDR
-300 KQGTPNGYTSEHD
+300 KQGTPNGCTSEHD
-313 NGISDN
+313 HGISEN
-319 QGTSTSDIDQSNE
+319 QVSNTSAEDQSKA
-332 DKSDILS
+332 DKPTS
-339 SSNTHCLPDDPSS
+339 SSSAHLQCLPDHPSA
-352 SDCCQGNTLREH
+352 SDFCQGNTLREH
-364 LLSYIISGDDFQ
+364 LLSYITGGDGSQ

-383 FSTLLQTK
+383 FATLLQTK

-420 EDLAERQLFSSSS
+420 EDTAERQLFSSSS
-433 GLADDSICSDFD
+433 GVADDSICSDFD
-445 MYVRKLQDKY
+445 IYIRKLQSNY
-455 GLKCHHPRQMTSKFH
+455 GLQCHHPRQLTSKVH
-470 RYQVLDALVALFCR
+470 RYQVLDALVTLFSR
-484 SNVSADVRLVGGWLF
+484 ANISADVRVVGGWLF
-499 RQLLPHGEEEFT
+499 RQLLPHGEDEFT
-511 AFHLKWLKDS
+511 AFHLKLLKVS
-521 HKDYSIKLLDESGG
+521 PLDPCLFG
-535 CWRDLL
+535 
-541 VPIVKEA
+541 
-548 WKNCKKGD
+548 GD

-563 RIYEMVKYKVYNYF
+563 RIYEMVK
-577 GVCKVPYR
+577 
-585 PTFVCHT
+585 
-592 DLQKM
+592 
-597 RRTPKHN
+597 
-604 THPNADEILYQSPSI
+604 
-619 EISTDHKQPR
+619 
-629 ERTEMNANIRHD
+629 
-641 KTCAITESLMFSR
+641 
-654 SWLARWTVNGAR
+654 
-666 YESPRQVLSHGGM
+666 
-679 VSWQCCGAMWCGLSV
+679 
-694 MVPTHAASRHIWLGP
+694 
-709 SAVLRSLNLSHVE
+709 
-722 SNDQGFVLQR
+722 GFVLQH

-742 LTDQPPIF
+742 FTDQPPIY
-750 SPTDLPVNNRATLA
+750 SPVDLPVNKRATAA

-777 NLVDAVPCR
+777 NLVDAIPCR

-796 FCFLA
+796 FSFLA

-811 LLEELPLKEKRGIV
+811 LLEELPQQRGIV

-832 GSDPRID
+832 GSDPRTD
-839 EKHAKWLHLRIRPS
+839 EKHVKWLHLNIRPS
-853 TVPFLDTEKYKGKTR
+853 TVPFLDPEKFKGKTK

-887 EAETMVIEEMKL
+887 AAEAMVIEEMKL
-899 QQGAVGEQLKL
+899 QQDAVGKQLKA
-910 LLEFDMPEDGLQH
+910 LLELNMPENGLQH
-923 ACSSHETTSDD
+923 PQLSQETSSDD